1 MCSLHFKDDN
11 YQIDRK
17 DTNKARKNSKTSQ
30 FSAKILLP
38 DAVPTIFPNLPKYL
52 TKDVPEKRSET
63 TSKESRFQRQYDAM
77 ELEAEEFL
85 SADLVAS
92 RDELE
97 EKLELPLNTFRS
109 KGENRLTLYCLSE
122 NDAGCPIV
130 KYSLIIMENLQ
141 FSMWCHEVK
150 ISPSCVNHI
159 CKDNV
164 INSCSSVLN
173 ILAVLKNMSEKE
185 TAPATSTL

>member
-63 TSKESRFQRQYDAM
+63 TSKES
-77 ELEAEEFL
+77 
-85 SADLVAS
+85 
-92 RDELE
+92 
-97 EKLELPLNTFRS
+97 
-109 KGENRLTLYCLSE
+109 
-122 NDAGCPIV
+122 
-130 KYSLIIMENLQ
+130 
-141 FSMWCHEVK
+141 
-150 ISPSCVNHI
+150 
-159 CKDNV
+159 
-164 INSCSSVLN
+164 
-173 ILAVLKNMSEKE
+173 
-185 TAPATSTL
+185 